1 MEQEKKEFGKWWIF
15 ILALIVLTIGV
26 LTMTGYIG
34 KVANTAIDREVMEQ
48 SYQKQAGDNA
58 RNKTYRAQLAQINSK
73 LNSGTLDAGTK
84 AELEAQK
91 AMLEVQLA
99 P

>member
-34 KVANTAIDREVMEQ
+34 KVANTAIDRKVMEQ

-58 RNKTYRAQLAQINSK
+58 RNKTYRAQLAHINSK